1 MYTVRRMFDHVPEL
15 ATKQHEEP
23 KILKGTLN
31 PYSRIEKKRD
41 QPKQAEPETHSNRGL
56 HLDDLVHCLGVGE
69 PRVFSSGI
77 SIVVQGPFVCIHLSI
92 HESAALVSV
101 YRWSIIVFIAVVFVN
116 TMTIVLTI
124 IVLVAVVATGIAIVI
139 VIAIAIVL

>member
-1 MYTVRRMFDHVPEL
+1 M
-15 ATKQHEEP
+15 
-23 KILKGTLN
+23 TLSTASVSAN
-31 PYSRIEKKRD
+31 
-41 QPKQAEPETHSNRGL
+41 
-56 HLDDLVHCLGVGE
+56 LG
-69 PRVFSSGI
+69 SSLLGFR
-77 SIVVQGPFVCIHLSI
+77 SSSKALFVCIHLSI
-92 HESAALVSV
+92 HESAALVSA